1 MQDREYRGLRGIIQ
15 KLRVPDSKPINMS
28 TKFRRRIASSH
39 RNDCFFPSPQ
49 LELKTVN
56 ARLVL
61 LCLMALP
68 VVGWAQ
74 PYPAKPIRL
83 YTQFG
88 LGGGGDLASRV
99 FAPALS
105 QRIGQPVVVDARSGG
120 GGIVAAS
127 LVARAEPDGYS
138 VVLLSPTVPT
148 AAVLPPRTPLPF
160 DPSRDLSPVV
170 QMWETATVLVA
181 NMSVPVS
188 TMGELIEYARR
199 NPGKLSYGTTGIASS
214 HHLNGEQLNM
224 LTGIQTLHVP
234 YKNSP
239 VADTAA
245 GVLPLTHVIL
255 IQAMPFI
262 RTGKVKPLAITT
274 RQRVAA
280 LPDVPPL
287 HEIVKGYEPT
297 PSWTALFAPGRLPAP
312 IARRLHDETAAVLA
326 NPEVRAKLQEL
337 GFDMT
342 PSASPEDF
350 AAHLK
355 RDLGLI
361 ARIVKAAKIEAE

>member
-1 MQDREYRGLRGIIQ
+1 M
-15 KLRVPDSKPINMS
+15 
-28 TKFRRRIASSH
+28 
-39 RNDCFFPSPQ
+39 
-49 LELKTVN
+49 
-56 ARLVL
+56 
-61 LCLMALP
+61 
-68 VVGWAQ
+68 
-74 PYPAKPIRL
+74 
-83 YTQFG
+83 
-88 LGGGGDLASRV
+88 
-99 FAPALS
+99 
-105 QRIGQPVVVDARSGG
+105 
-120 GGIVAAS
+120 
-127 LVARAEPDGYS
+127 
-138 VVLLSPTVPT
+138 
-148 AAVLPPRTPLPF
+148 
-160 DPSRDLSPVV
+160 
-170 QMWETATVLVA
+170 LVA
-181 NMSVPVS
+181 NLSVPANN
-188 TMGELIEYARR
+188 MNELIELAKR

-262 RTGKVKPLAITT
+262 KTGKVKALAITT

-287 HEIVKGYEPT
+287 HEVVKGYEPT
-297 PSWTALFAPGRLPAP
+297 PSWTALFGPGRLPAA
-312 IARRLHDETAAVLA
+312 IARRLHDETVAVLTTA
-326 NPEVRAKLQEL
+326 EVRAKLQEL

-355 RDLGLI
+355 RDLSLI
-361 ARIVKAAKIEAE
+361 ARIVKSARIEAE